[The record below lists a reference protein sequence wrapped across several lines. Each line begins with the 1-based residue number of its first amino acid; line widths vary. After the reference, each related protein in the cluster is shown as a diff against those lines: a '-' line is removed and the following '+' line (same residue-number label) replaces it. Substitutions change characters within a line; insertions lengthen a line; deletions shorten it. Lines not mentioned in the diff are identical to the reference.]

1 MPRKNL
7 YKFDKIKNVILFIW
21 EYRCYVCKKQKAD
34 NHVHHLNEK
43 HFDNGAHNL
52 IPLCKQC
59 HKMVHKNLKIESI
72 VYPDEVAHQ
81 LWLLDEIWKKL
92 E

>member
-21 EYRCYVCKKQKAD
+21 AYRCYVCKKQKAD
-34 NHVHHLNEK
+34 NYVHHLNEK

-59 HKMVHKNLKIESI
+59 HKMVHKNIKIENI
-72 VYPDEVAHQ
+72 VYPAAVAHQ
-81 LWLLDEIWKKL
+81 LWLLDEIWKKF

>member
-34 NHVHHLNEK
+34 NHVHHLNER
-43 HFDNGAHNL
+43 HYDNGAHNL
-52 IPLCKQC
+52 LPLCKQC
-59 HKMVHKNLKIESI
+59 HKMVHKNLKIENI
-72 VYPDEVAHQ
+72 VYPGQVAHQ

>member
-34 NHVHHLNEK
+34 NHVHHLNEM
-43 HFDNGAHNL
+43 HYDNGAHNL

-59 HKMVHKNLKIESI
+59 HKMVHKNLKIENI

>member
-43 HFDNGAHNL
+43 HYDNGAHNL
-52 IPLCKQC
+52 LPLCKQC
-59 HKMVHKNLKIESI
+59 HKMVHKNLKIENI
-72 VYPDEVAHQ
+72 VYPAGVAHQ
-81 LWLLDEIWKKL
+81 LWLLDGIWKKL